1 MESHEP
7 TVSNREE
14 VIDQLKQNSLEWVDL
29 DDKEKTAKDAL
40 KAIAGRKK
48 ELNES
53 ILAGLDKIESTEIV
67 LKRGGKLKFSTT
79 TTYAPLKKE
88 DIFNTL
94 KTELDDETRAT
105 QIIDKLYDKDGK
117 ESKKITTLKRTKR

>member
-40 KAIAGRKK
+40 KAIGGRKK

-53 ILAGLDKIESTEIV
+53 ILAGLEKIESTEIV

-94 KTELDDETRAT
+94 KSELDDETRAT
-105 QIIDKLYDKDGK
+105 QIIDKLYDKEGK